1 MNLDKNIKNISNINF
16 NGKELCSVQE
26 IKEDYFKKLI
36 LEYLLSHLDLE
47 KFDYGSWF
55 LFYLWYD
62 ESVSNIAKNR

>member
-16 NGKELCSVQE
+16 NGKELCPVQE
-26 IKEDYFKKLI
+26 PNEEYFKKLI

>member
-1 MNLDKNIKNISNINF
+1 M
-16 NGKELCSVQE
+16 QE
-26 IKEDYFKKLI
+26 TKEDYFKKLI

-62 ESVSNIAKNR
+62 EIVSNIAKNR